1 MSNRTDE
8 QPQITLARDPFSTA
22 LRDLHKNPAAIKG
35 QTRIDV
41 ADDYGNLTTW
51 NLDLFRD
58 HKGVTVLVQVVG
70 LDGIPARFVIPPS
83 VSEAIARH
91 RSGLNTKARKRTGR
105 LVAAKRRAEGLPVGN
120 PEALAAARKEAA
132 ANRRVVQSRRKR

>member
-1 MSNRTDE
+1 MDE
-8 QPQITLARDPFSTA
+8 GNYRGRDEHVATTTLARDPFSTA
-22 LRDLHKNPAAIKG
+22 LRELHKNPAAIKG

-70 LDGIPARFVIPPS
+70 LDGVPSRFVIPPK
-83 VSEAIARH
+83 VTDAMARH
-91 RSGLNTKARKRTGR
+91 QSSLTSKARARTGR
-105 LVAAKRRAEGLPVGN
+105 LGAEKRRAQGLPVGN
-120 PEALAAARKEAA
+120 PAALAAARKAKA
-132 ANRRVVQSRRKR
+132 RRHK